1 MRIAVVGTGI
11 GGNAAAWALS
21 RVHPVTVYEKDLRPG
36 GHSHTVDVDYD
47 GRHISVDTGF
57 IVYNEQNY
65 PDLTALFAHLGVE
78 TRPSRMSF
86 SVSGENGRFEWMGGG
101 NTLAET
107 VDGVFAQRSNI
118 VSPAFLWMLREVNR
132 FNRQSRQD
140 RASGLRRD
148 LTLGDYLRER
158 GFSGRL
164 ARDYMIPM
172 GAAIW
177 STPVDR
183 MLDFPADNFIAFFDN
198 HRLLH
203 NERPLW
209 RTVAGG
215 SRNYVEKMVSPF
227 RNRIRLGAAVVS
239 IERTREGVVVT
250 DASGHRD
257 CFDQVVIGAHSDQ
270 ALAMLPDA
278 SAQERAVL
286 GAIRYRP
293 NVVYLHRD
301 PSLMPKRK
309 RAWAAWN
316 FLRAN
321 GRGENGGDVA
331 VTYWMN
337 ALQGIDEG
345 CPLFVSL
352 NPPVEPRG
360 ELTFA
365 RFVCDH
371 PQYDAAAFA
380 AQDRLDTIQGVNRIW
395 FCGAW
400 TGYGFHED
408 GLRSGL
414 AVGEALGASAPWR
427 QPDMRFAIAA
437 E

>member
-11 GGNAAAWALS
+11 AGNAAAWALS
-21 RVHPVTVYEKDLRPG
+21 RRYPVTVYEKDLRPG
-36 GHSHTVDVDYD
+36 GHSHTVDIDYD
-47 GRHISVDTGF
+47 GRRFSVDTGF
-57 IVYNEQNY
+57 IVYNELNY

-86 SVSGENGRFEWMGGG
+86 SVSAHAGRFEWMGGG
-101 NTLAET
+101 GNLRET
-107 VDGVFAQRSNI
+107 IDGVFAQRSNI
-118 VSPAFLWMLREVNR
+118 ASPSFLWMLREVYR
-132 FNRQSRQD
+132 FNRVSRED
-140 RASGLRRD
+140 RACGLRRD
-148 LTLGDYLRER
+148 LTLGDYLRGR
-158 GFSGRL
+158 GFSSRL
-164 ARDYMIPM
+164 AHDYLIPM
-172 GAAIW
+172 GSAIW

-203 NERPLW
+203 DERPVW

-215 SRNYVEKMVSPF
+215 SRNYVEKMISPF
-227 RNRIRLGAAVVS
+227 RSRVRLGAAVVA
-239 IERTREGVVVT
+239 IERTRTGVIVT

-257 CFDQVVIGAHSDQ
+257 CFDQIVIGAHSDQ
-270 ALAMLPDA
+270 ALSMLSDA
-278 SAQERAVL
+278 SERERTIL

-293 NVVYLHRD
+293 NAVYLHRN
-301 PSLMPKRK
+301 PSLMPKRR

-316 FLRAN
+316 FMRGN
-321 GRGENGGDVA
+321 GHGENDGDVA

-337 ALQGIDEG
+337 ALQGIDEA

-352 NPPVEPRG
+352 NPRVEPRSD
-360 ELTFA
+360 LTFA

-371 PQYDAAAFA
+371 PQYDVAAFQ
-380 AQDRLDTIQGVNRIW
+380 AQDALDGIQGVNRTW

-414 AVGEALGASAPWR
+414 AAAEALGAAAPWR
-427 QPDMRFAIAA
+427 KPDVRFAVAA

>member
-11 GGNAAAWALS
+11 AGNAAAWALS
-21 RVHPVTVYEKDLRPG
+21 RRYPVTVYEKDLRPG

-47 GRHISVDTGF
+47 GRRLSVDTGF
-57 IVYNEQNY
+57 IVYNERNY
-65 PDLTALFAHLGVE
+65 PDLTALFAHLCVE

-86 SVSGENGRFEWMGGG
+86 SVSADEGRLEWMGGG
-101 NTLAET
+101 NTLRET
-107 VDGVFAQRSNI
+107 LSGIFAQRSNM
-118 VSPAFLWMLREVNR
+118 VSPSFLWMLRDVKR
-132 FNRQSRQD
+132 FNRVSLED
-140 RASGLRRD
+140 RAHGLSSD
-148 LTLGDYLRER
+148 LTLGDYLRQR
-158 GFSGRL
+158 GFSDRL
-164 ARDYMIPM
+164 ARDYLVPM
-172 GAAIW
+172 GSAIW

-203 NERPLW
+203 DERPVW
-209 RTVAGG
+209 RTVSGG
-215 SRNYVEKMVSPF
+215 SRNYVEKLISPF
-227 RNRIRLGAAVVS
+227 RARIRLGTPVVA
-239 IERTREGVVVT
+239 IARTREGVVVT

-257 CFDQVVIGAHSDQ
+257 CFDQIVIGAHADQTLTMLSDSS
-270 ALAMLPDA
+270 P
-278 SAQERAVL
+278 QERAIL

-293 NVVYLHRD
+293 NTVYLHRD
-301 PSLMPKRK
+301 PTLMPKRK

-316 FLRAN
+316 FIRGN
-321 GRGENGGDVA
+321 GRGEDGDDIA

-337 ALQGIDEG
+337 ALQDIDER

-352 NPPVEPRG
+352 NPPVEPRSD
-360 ELTFA
+360 LTFA
-365 RFVCDH
+365 RFICEH
-371 PQYDAAAFA
+371 PQFDVAAFK
-380 AQDRLDTIQGVNRIW
+380 AQDMLENIQGVNRTW

-414 AVGEALGASAPWR
+414 AAAESLGAAAPWR
-427 QPDMRFAIAA
+427 LPDDRFAIAA